1 MAFGIK
7 SQTRVSSG
15 GGRRGIPGRS
25 EEAVDVASRMVCLL
39 QYSGHVQGDGLG
51 NPPQEDLVLRVL
63 GQHQLNLGKRE
74 LPVGEEEQTK
84 GS

>member
-7 SQTRVSSG
+7 NQVRVSSSG
-15 GGRRGIPGRS
+15 SRRGFPGRS
-25 EEAVDVASRMVCLL
+25 EEAVNVVSRMVCLL

-51 NPPQEDLVLRVL
+51 KTPQENLVLRVL
-63 GQHQLNLGKRE
+63 GQRQLNLRKRE
-74 LPVGEEEQTK
+74 LHVGEEEPTK